1 MAAIFDFN
9 GSWRLGER
17 KKFLLWGRS
26 TVKNKK
32 KKGGG
37 GGVKI
42 LALSPPPTPTVYS
55 NSKSNVAGLI
65 NDRELITLAP
75 TNKKPTLQAMKRVML
90 RPESN
95 NFALAVQPLP
105 SGKKMYLFH
114 FDTSHHLE
122 TMKYEARNKTLSL
135 ERLNYQNATDRV
147 SVFRATGKLHAIPN
161 RGKKIVIYI
170 IFSSWPWSSL
180 LLIEIFFSPSRKVL
194 NLRFCPVY
202 ITVTSSPSIL
212 EWA

>member
-1 MAAIFDFN
+1 MT
-9 GSWRLGER
+9 
-17 KKFLLWGRS
+17 GR
-26 TVKNKK
+26 
-32 KKGGG
+32 
-37 GGVKI
+37 
-42 LALSPPPTPTVYS
+42 
-55 NSKSNVAGLI
+55 I

-75 TNKKPTLQAMKRVML
+75 TNKKHTLQAMKRVML

-105 SGKKMYLFH
+105 SRKNVFVPFWYKSPLR
-114 FDTSHHLE
+114 D
-122 TMKYEARNKTLSL
+122 YEIRSEKTLSL

-147 SVFRATGKLHAIPN
+147 SVFRATSKLHAILN

-170 IFSSWPWSSL
+170 IFSSWLWSSL

-212 EWA
+212 EWAWHKRKVSSRIMGGLDLVSWTKLFFHVPKIYKIYTFCIFF

>member
-9 GSWRLGER
+9 GSGRLRER
-17 KKFLLWGRS
+17 KKFVLRGRS

-42 LALSPPPTPTVYS
+42 LALSPPPPPPPTPTVYS
-55 NSKSNVAGLI
+55 DSKSNMAGRI
-65 NDRELITLAP
+65 NERELITLAP
-75 TNKKPTLQAMKRVML
+75 TNKKPTLRAMKRVML

-105 SGKKMYLFH
+105 SGKMYLFY
-114 FDTSHHLE
+114 FDTSHHVE
-122 TMKYEARNKTLSL
+122 TMEYEARNKTFSL

-170 IFSSWPWSSL
+170 IFSS
-180 LLIEIFFSPSRKVL
+180 
-194 NLRFCPVY
+194 
-202 ITVTSSPSIL
+202 
-212 EWA
+212 

>member
-1 MAAIFDFN
+1 M
-9 GSWRLGER
+9 RL
-17 KKFLLWGRS
+17 

-37 GGVKI
+37 RGVKI
-42 LALSPPPTPTVYS
+42 LAPPPPPTPTVYS
-55 NSKSNVAGLI
+55 NSKSNTAGRI
-65 NDRELITLAP
+65 NDRELITLVP

-122 TMKYEARNKTLSL
+122 
-135 ERLNYQNATDRV
+135 V
-147 SVFRATGKLHAIPN
+147 
-161 RGKKIVIYI
+161 KKIVIYI
-170 IFSSWPWSSL
+170 LFFPL
-180 LLIEIFFSPSRKVL
+180 DLIESVTYRNIF
-194 NLRFCPVY
+194 
-202 ITVTSSPSIL
+202 
-212 EWA
+212 

>member
-1 MAAIFDFN
+1 M
-9 GSWRLGER
+9 
-17 KKFLLWGRS
+17 
-26 TVKNKK
+26 
-32 KKGGG
+32 
-37 GGVKI
+37 KI
-42 LALSPPPTPTVYS
+42 LAPSPPPTPTVYS
-55 NSKSNVAGLI
+55 DSKSKMAGRI

-105 SGKKMYLFH
+105 SGKKMYLFY

-161 RGKKIVIYI
+161 RGKKNSYVYYFFLLTMIESVTYRN
-170 IFSSWPWSSL
+170 IF
-180 LLIEIFFSPSRKVL
+180 
-194 NLRFCPVY
+194 
-202 ITVTSSPSIL
+202 
-212 EWA
+212 

>member
-9 GSWRLGER
+9 GSGRLGER
-17 KKFLLWGRS
+17 KKFVLWGRS

-42 LALSPPPTPTVYS
+42 LALPPPPTPTVYS
-55 NSKSNVAGLI
+55 DSKSNMAGRI
-65 NDRELITLAP
+65 NDRELITLVP

-105 SGKKMYLFH
+105 SGKKMYLFY

-161 RGKKIVIYI
+161 RGKK
-170 IFSSWPWSSL
+170 
-180 LLIEIFFSPSRKVL
+180 K
-194 NLRFCPVY
+194 
-202 ITVTSSPSIL
+202 
-212 EWA
+212 

>member
-1 MAAIFDFN
+1 M
-9 GSWRLGER
+9 RL
-17 KKFLLWGRS
+17 

-37 GGVKI
+37 RGVKI
-42 LALSPPPTPTVYS
+42 LAPPPPPTPTVYS
-55 NSKSNVAGLI
+55 NSKSNMAGRI
-65 NDRELITLAP
+65 NDGDLITLAP

-122 TMKYEARNKTLSL
+122 
-135 ERLNYQNATDRV
+135 V
-147 SVFRATGKLHAIPN
+147 
-161 RGKKIVIYI
+161 KKIVIYI
-170 IFSSWPWSSL
+170 IFSS
-180 LLIEIFFSPSRKVL
+180 
-194 NLRFCPVY
+194 
-202 ITVTSSPSIL
+202 
-212 EWA
+212 

>member
-1 MAAIFDFN
+1 MKIMAAIFDFN
-9 GSWRLGER
+9 GSGRLWER
-17 KKFLLWGRS
+17 KKFVLWGRS

-42 LALSPPPTPTVYS
+42 LAPPPPPTPTVYS
-55 NSKSNVAGLI
+55 DSKSNMAGRI

-170 IFSSWPWSSL
+170 IFSS
-180 LLIEIFFSPSRKVL
+180 
-194 NLRFCPVY
+194 
-202 ITVTSSPSIL
+202 
-212 EWA
+212 

>member
-9 GSWRLGER
+9 GSGRLGER
-17 KKFLLWGRS
+17 KKFVLWGRS

-42 LALSPPPTPTVYS
+42 LAPPLPPTPTVYS
-55 NSKSNVAGLI
+55 DSKSNMAGRI

-95 NFALAVQPLP
+95 NFALAVQPL
-105 SGKKMYLFH
+105 
-114 FDTSHHLE
+114 
-122 TMKYEARNKTLSL
+122 LS
-135 ERLNYQNATDRV
+135 E
-147 SVFRATGKLHAIPN
+147 KCI
-161 RGKKIVIYI
+161 
-170 IFSSWPWSSL
+170 
-180 LLIEIFFSPSRKVL
+180 
-194 NLRFCPVY
+194 C
-202 ITVTSSPSIL
+202 SIL
-212 EWA
+212 IQATI

>member
-9 GSWRLGER
+9 GSGRLRER
-17 KKFLLWGRS
+17 KKFVLRGRS

-42 LALSPPPTPTVYS
+42 LAPPPPPPPPVYS
-55 NSKSNVAGLI
+55 DSKSNMAGRI
-65 NDRELITLAP
+65 NDRELITLVP
-75 TNKKPTLQAMKRVML
+75 TNKKPTLQAIKRVML
-90 RPESN
+90 RPEGN
-95 NFALAVQPLP
+95 NFALVVQPLP
-105 SGKKMYLFH
+105 SGKRLYLFH

-161 RGKKIVIYI
+161 RGKKNSYIYYFFLLTMI
-170 IFSSWPWSSL
+170 ESVTHRNIF
-180 LLIEIFFSPSRKVL
+180 
-194 NLRFCPVY
+194 
-202 ITVTSSPSIL
+202 
-212 EWA
+212 

>member
-9 GSWRLGER
+9 GSGRLGER
-17 KKFLLWGRS
+17 KKFVLWGRS

-42 LALSPPPTPTVYS
+42 LAPPLPPTPTVYS
-55 NSKSNVAGLI
+55 DSKSNMAGRI
-65 NDRELITLAP
+65 NDRELILSLSLAP
-75 TNKKPTLQAMKRVML
+75 TNKKPKLQAMKRVML

-95 NFALAVQPLP
+95 NFALTVQPLP

-135 ERLNYQNATDRV
+135 ERLNYQNATDPV
-147 SVFRATGKLHAIPN
+147 SVFRATGKLHALPN

-170 IFSSWPWSSL
+170 IFSS
-180 LLIEIFFSPSRKVL
+180 
-194 NLRFCPVY
+194 
-202 ITVTSSPSIL
+202 
-212 EWA
+212 

>member
-9 GSWRLGER
+9 GSGRLGER
-17 KKFLLWGRS
+17 KKFVLWGRS

-42 LALSPPPTPTVYS
+42 LAPPPLPSPTVYPD
-55 NSKSNVAGLI
+55 SKSNMAGRI

-105 SGKKMYLFH
+105 SRKKIYLFH

-122 TMKYEARNKTLSL
+122 T
-135 ERLNYQNATDRV
+135 
-147 SVFRATGKLHAIPN
+147 
-161 RGKKIVIYI
+161 
-170 IFSSWPWSSL
+170 
-180 LLIEIFFSPSRKVL
+180 EIRSEK
-194 NLRFCPVY
+194 
-202 ITVTSSPSIL
+202 
-212 EWA
+212 